1 MGRSPQP
8 KTVKAARGT
17 VIIREGETQT
27 CAYRIMVGR
36 VEVYKEAGG
45 KRLVLARLGPGQFFG
60 EMNLVLE
67 STRSASIAALEDC
80 VLRVITQETFNR
92 LLRKDPKSALPLLRV
107 LFERLR
113 IMNLK
118 YLQLL
123 ESRSSATSAPAMP
136 GPRIPPLVVTEGERE
151 AALPPGEALVLVG
164 ETKVAEQVVGKG
176 GRALCKFPFRMG
188 RKVEGMV
195 DDALSFNDLYLPDA
209 PPYQVSRNHCAI
221 DLTPDGNYLVVQDRG
236 SRLGTLVNEERIGGE
251 AGKLE
256 AVLMGPENHVV
267 LGTSKSP
274 FRFSVVR
281 QRPSR

>member
-1 MGRSPQP
+1 
-8 KTVKAARGT
+8 
-17 VIIREGETQT
+17 
-27 CAYRIMVGR
+27 MVGR